1 MDNKGHNYRILQMNK
16 RHYGN
21 RQDIKSLKRQIRT
34 ISKDIETL
42 KIDRNV
48 KVDTLKRYRQNKTHD
63 QDFFGQI
70 NEIEKEL
77 KKIDSK
83 IMQKE
88 LLLVD
93 LKKSSLKL
101 KNKNL
106 VKGKIREEGK
116 NTVKDAKNNVRSGI
130 NTAVDLI
137 RTYADGNDD
146 GTQAAYKTTGV
157 AIKEVGKTAKKV
169 GKKTYNTITYYPR
182 HVVRKTVR
190 STISKIA
197 KAAIKAM
204 AKVTKV
210 IIKTAAQLITKA
222 IELLIASGGWIVL
235 IILIVIVLLCTIIV
249 KFDISWFIGGN
260 TQVAQTSS
268 ERYIAASEYLAS
280 LQQSF
285 TAQINREADGIPVYD
300 NDVSNINDILV
311 TYICITFDFDKQN
324 QDFTEDDKEILK
336 NIFYTMCDYEM
347 DTKEPEDDTPDKN
360 GKKPEPEVVS
370 CTVTRH
376 NLAWAVKEYEFTDEQ
391 KATLQIISQ
400 LSGGLVNADGLQIV
414 TPGGGGLSGN
424 NNMVSGYVP
433 DLNISL
439 TWPTLSNT
447 ITSPYGDTSDRGKP
461 HKGVDVA
468 PTAYGVAGDPVYAVA
483 DGEVKIAQWNNATA
497 GTYVAISHDGG
508 LYTRYLHMTDLCVTV
523 GDNVTRG
530 QLIGHMGTTG
540 DSTGVHL
547 HFDFAYNGAYINPM
561 AYYNN

>member
-1 MDNKGHNYRILQMNK
+1 
-16 RHYGN
+16 
-21 RQDIKSLKRQIRT
+21 
-34 ISKDIETL
+34 
-42 KIDRNV
+42 
-48 KVDTLKRYRQNKTHD
+48 
-63 QDFFGQI
+63 
-70 NEIEKEL
+70 
-77 KKIDSK
+77 
-83 IMQKE
+83 
-88 LLLVD
+88 
-93 LKKSSLKL
+93 
-101 KNKNL
+101 
-106 VKGKIREEGK
+106 
-116 NTVKDAKNNVRSGI
+116 
-130 NTAVDLI
+130 
-137 RTYADGNDD
+137 
-146 GTQAAYKTTGV
+146 
-157 AIKEVGKTAKKV
+157 
-169 GKKTYNTITYYPR
+169 
-182 HVVRKTVR
+182 
-190 STISKIA
+190 
-197 KAAIKAM
+197 
-204 AKVTKV
+204 
-210 IIKTAAQLITKA
+210 
-222 IELLIASGGWIVL
+222 
-235 IILIVIVLLCTIIV
+235 
-249 KFDISWFIGGN
+249 
-260 TQVAQTSS
+260 
-268 ERYIAASEYLAS
+268 
-280 LQQSF
+280 
-285 TAQINREADGIPVYD
+285 
-300 NDVSNINDILV
+300 
-311 TYICITFDFDKQN
+311 
-324 QDFTEDDKEILK
+324 
-336 NIFYTMCDYEM
+336 M